1 MNKEKVYLE
10 GYVVGHAAD
19 TLGYKGLLVQ
29 LENLDVVE
37 IDKNLV
43 HKDINKPQKPVIPQF
58 VADYIEFK
66 KENDFHIYGAM
77 RVIEDHYDK
86 RVPEW
91 FYEKNIETFARAW
104 LDGYTVEEKRYF
116 VRLKGVVDNLRLLRH
131 NLPTNTWTIGS
142 EEQCSNVS
150 RAHTRKELE
159 EAGFGWVFDC
169 PGVEIEEVE

>member
-1 MNKEKVYLE
+1 MNKQELIEYYEKILDYGFLSVAEEKFYRGFVEKLE
-10 GYVVGHAAD
+10 
-19 TLGYKGLLVQ
+19 Q
-29 LENLDVVE
+29 LDE
-37 IDKNLV
+37 
-43 HKDINKPQKPVIPQF
+43 PQKPVVPKF

-66 KENDFHIYGAM
+66 KENNFHVYGAM

-86 RVPEW
+86 RVPDW

-104 LDGYTVEEKRYF
+104 LDGYTVEEEKRYF

-142 EEQCSNVS
+142 EEQCFNVS

-159 EAGFGWVFDC
+159 EAGFGEVFDS
-169 PGVEIEEVE
+169 PLFEVEEVEA